1 MNAMSTHLA
10 STARGRMSAAA
21 LAAAL
26 LAVSPARA
34 QTEAS
39 PAAWGEQ
46 QAQALLAAVGSPAT
60 AASRVADGPAWQMLR
75 QQLVRSLQDHPEARA
90 TVASGLGARAATR
103 EAAAARRPQISLEAE
118 TGHRDNDPNELQGT
132 GRRDWDTGSVGLTL
146 RQPVWDGGTVDAQV
160 AASTAFADGVEARGQ
175 ARRADFALRMV
186 QASLE
191 RVRAQRLLDQARLQV
206 QARDEIVA
214 DLTRRHELGGGT
226 LSDVW
231 RARSRAVEARGALVQ
246 AEARLQSAEASCR
259 ELLGADI
266 PAELDLRPP
275 PLPDLA
281 AVLAAP
287 ASVQDGFA
295 AVVAAQAA
303 VRTAE
308 QELEVARRR
317 DGPRVDLDAGVSR
330 RDLVGGRRAG
340 TDWQAGLTLRH
351 SFYVGG
357 ADDARIAQ
365 ARARLD
371 EAGEQLRNTRLQLER
386 SLRQALAEDQIGEP
400 LLEARREGVKL
411 AVDAL
416 RGVREQFAF
425 RRGSLLDVMNAQDTL
440 HAAGNAWVEAE
451 HSRALTRWRIAY
463 FTGSLMPWIGV
474 AP

>member
-1 MNAMSTHLA
+1 MNPMSTHLA
-10 STARGRMSAAA
+10 RTARRLPAVV

-26 LAVSPARA
+26 LVMTPALA
-34 QTEAS
+34 QSEAS

-46 QAQALLAAVGSPAT
+46 QAQALLAALAADGAAT
-60 AASRVADGPAWQMLR
+60 SSVADSPAWQMLR
-75 QQLVRSLQDHPEARA
+75 QQLARSLQDHPDARA
-90 TVASGLGARAATR
+90 TVASAQGARAATR
-103 EAAAARRPQISLEAE
+103 ETAAARRPQLSLEAE
-118 TGHRDNDPNELQGT
+118 TGHRDNDANDLSGT
-132 GRRDWDTGSVGLTL
+132 TARRWDTGSVGLTL
-146 RQPVWDGGTVDAQV
+146 RQQVWDGGTTQSQI
-160 AASTAFADGVEARGQ
+160 AASTSFADGVEARGQ
-175 ARRADFALRMV
+175 ARRADFALRSI

-191 RVRAQRLLDQARLQV
+191 RVRARRLVEQARLHV

-214 DLTRRHELGGGT
+214 DLSRRHELGGGT

-246 AEARLQSAEASCR
+246 AEARLQSAEATCL
-259 ELLGADI
+259 ELLGADV

-281 AVLAAP
+281 AALASP
-287 ASVQDGFA
+287 AATQDGFA
-295 AVVAAQAA
+295 AIEAAQAA

-308 QELEVARRR
+308 HELEVARRR
-317 DGPRVDLDAGVSR
+317 DGPRVDFDAGISR
-330 RDLVGGRRAG
+330 RDLIGGRRAG

-351 SFYVGG
+351 SFHDGG

-371 EAGEQLRNTRLQLER
+371 EASEQLRGTRLQLER
-386 SLRQALAEDQIGEP
+386 SLRQSLAEDQIAEP
-400 LLEARREGVKL
+400 LLQARREGIVL

-425 RRGSLLDVMNAQDTL
+425 RRGSLLDVMSAQDTL

-451 HSRALTRWRIAY
+451 HARALTRWRLAY
-463 FTGSLMPWIGV
+463 FTGSLMPWIGL